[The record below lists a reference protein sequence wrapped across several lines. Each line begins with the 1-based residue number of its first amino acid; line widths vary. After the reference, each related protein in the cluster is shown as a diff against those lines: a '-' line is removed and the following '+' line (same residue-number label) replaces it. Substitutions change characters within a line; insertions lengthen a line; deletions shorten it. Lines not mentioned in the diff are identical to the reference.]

1 VLAPTLNLPTN
12 IEQAYLDV
20 IAQSQSDDE
29 FWYTCVPD
37 SGVKLLDSCGGTAFR
52 ETEITVDG
60 KPAGVAPVRPWIF
73 TGGID
78 PELWSP
84 LPGIQTLNFQPF
96 RVDLTPFASV
106 LADGSPHQVGISV
119 FNADDY
125 FLVSGTLLL
134 FLDSGSTQVTGAVTK
149 NTLAVPAPYVKQT
162 ISQSSDGSIAASI
175 ITSSQHNYVISGYVN
190 TSHGKITTTITQ
202 QVVFSN
208 RQQFTI
214 NASEFVQNITQGT
227 EVSTVTRTQGGI
239 SPTIAERH
247 YTYPLLLDIDV
258 AVNADGS
265 AAQTTTVTQT
275 FANNGSRIGGGA
287 PPLIDSTSQT
297 EKSHDTLL
305 INASNQVTGSKN
317 RASSQSFFEESTA
330 GLCYSRSLASR
341 SGVLFAIEEGEGCKG
356 GVNSF

>member
-1 VLAPTLNLPTN
+1 
-12 IEQAYLDV
+12 
-20 IAQSQSDDE
+20 
-29 FWYTCVPD
+29 
-37 SGVKLLDSCGGTAFR
+37 
-52 ETEITVDG
+52 
-60 KPAGVAPVRPWIF
+60 
-73 TGGID
+73 
-78 PELWSP
+78 
-84 LPGIQTLNFQPF
+84 
-96 RVDLTPFASV
+96 
-106 LADGSPHQVGISV
+106 VGISV

-149 NTLAVPAPYVKQT
+149 NTLAAPAPYVKQT
-162 ISQSSDGSIAASI
+162 ISQSHDGSIAASI
-175 ITSSQHNYVISGYVN
+175 ITSSQHNYIISGYVN
-190 TSHGKITTTITQ
+190 TSHGKVTTTLTQ

-227 EVSTVTRTQGGI
+227 EVSTVTRTQGGT

-258 AVNADGS
+258 AVNSDGS

-275 FANNGSRIGGGA
+275 FTNNGSRIGGGA

-305 INASNQVTGSKN
+305 ISASDQVTGFKN

-341 SGVLFAIEEGEGCKG
+341 SGVLTAIEEGEGCKG